1 MQITEKHGTPPAP
14 SMTVT
19 SSDFRADT
27 AHWFNEARKG
37 VVTVVDDATGK
48 AKLTLTIPQ
57 TPVDVDGR

>member
-1 MQITEKHGTPPAP
+1 MHITAKPGNPPTPV
-14 SMTVT
+14 MTVT

-27 AHWFNEARKG
+27 ARWFNEARKG

-57 TPVDVDGR
+57 TPVDDD